1 MKTRNY
7 GLDLLRVFL
16 CLCVITIHSLYYF
29 GDMNHYFDMVF
40 PVFLVATD
48 GLFFMLSGYFN
59 LDKEFNS
66 ATDILNF
73 YKKKIIYVLLP
84 FLGFV
89 LFWTVWDY
97 LHEFGSLD
105 LMNVL
110 RTYYETVMGGA
121 ANGHLWFMYPLFG
134 MLLSTPFL
142 SNMLHSLDDRELK
155 ILWRVAIGFNIV
167 SYILCGDFGV
177 SFGVLGWFLDGWL
190 IYYFAGY
197 YYRRIASKES
207 SVKWIII
214 GLLGFILTIMGKEG
228 TLPFVE
234 RFIGATDI
242 QPFFTLFCMGYLFC
256 WDRFIN
262 IGESV
267 LSKVILFLSK
277 HTYLIYLWHIQG
289 IAYAARK
296 LNIVESTNINGVIVV
311 VGAFVLSLIAAV
323 VTNLLMKPVQKFI
336 DKIWVVK

>member
-1 MKTRNY
+1 MSVILIVGNKGILCMKFRNY
-7 GLDLLRVFL
+7 GLDLLKVFL

-29 GDMNHYFDMVF
+29 GNMNPYFDMAF

-59 LDKEFNS
+59 LYKEFNS
-66 ATDILNF
+66 ASDILNF

-97 LHEFGSLD
+97 LHEFDSFE

-110 RTYYETVMGGA
+110 RIYYEAVMGSA

-142 SNMLHSLDDRELK
+142 SKMLHNTDDRELK

-167 SYILCGDFGV
+167 AYILCGDFDV
-177 SFGVLGWFLDGWL
+177 RFGVLGWFLDGWL

-197 YYRRIASKES
+197 YYR
-207 SVKWIII
+207 
-214 GLLGFILTIMGKEG
+214 
-228 TLPFVE
+228 
-234 RFIGATDI
+234 
-242 QPFFTLFCMGYLFC
+242 
-256 WDRFIN
+256 
-262 IGESV
+262 
-267 LSKVILFLSK
+267 
-277 HTYLIYLWHIQG
+277 
-289 IAYAARK
+289 
-296 LNIVESTNINGVIVV
+296 
-311 VGAFVLSLIAAV
+311 
-323 VTNLLMKPVQKFI
+323 
-336 DKIWVVK
+336 